1 MIRETKIVDI
11 SMDQW
16 CKLAKQGIAVPVTT
30 QLNGYSMEPLIRYR
44 KDPVTIVP
52 VDRELVPGDVVLFER
67 SDGAYVVHRLYW
79 ISEDK
84 RMVQTWGD
92 NCYYA
97 DVPIEISKVLGI
109 ALSFEKDGKI
119 ISLTT
124 DEQRKKGLR
133 WINSHFLR
141 PAWFLSRRWINLLRL
156 VKRRL
161 HLLLTTDL

>member
-11 SMDQW
+11 SMNQW

-79 ISEDK
+79 ISED
-84 RMVQTWGD
+84 RTMVQTWGD

-97 DVPIEISKVLGI
+97 DAPIEISKVLGI
-109 ALSFEKDGKI
+109 ALSFERDGKM

-124 DEQRKKGLR
+124 EEQRKRGLR
-133 WINSHFLR
+133 WINSRILR
-141 PAWFLSRRWINLLRL
+141 PVWFWYRRCKNFVGC

-161 HLLLTTDL
+161 HLLFTTDI